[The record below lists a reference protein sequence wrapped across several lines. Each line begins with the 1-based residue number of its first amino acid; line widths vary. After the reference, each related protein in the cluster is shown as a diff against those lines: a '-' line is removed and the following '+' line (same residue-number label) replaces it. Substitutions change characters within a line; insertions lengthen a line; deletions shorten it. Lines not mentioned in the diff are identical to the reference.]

1 MDTKQIGK
9 QMVRFH
15 KAAFDNSFNVMS
27 MVYEQNQKMAETVL
41 SQAAWMPEE
50 GKQAAQDWMF
60 AYRAGC
66 NDMKKMVD
74 ENFGRVEAYFDQE

>member
-27 MVYEQNQKMAETVL
+27 MVYEQNQKLAETFL
-41 SQAAWMPEE
+41 SQATWMPEE
-50 GKQAAQDWMF
+50 GKQAIQDWIF
-60 AYRAGC
+60 VYRAGC
-66 NDMKKMVD
+66 NDLKKIVD
-74 ENFGRVEAYFDQE
+74 ANYAKVEAVFDQE